1 MHNLRGLDMLL
12 LSTKGRHTG
21 HIKETPLLY
30 VEEGGRYYCAASFAG
45 SDVNPQ
51 WFMNLV
57 ADTNV
62 ELLLRQR
69 RFAAVAHVTTGSERC
84 SAWTKL
90 VEYYSDFA
98 KYQNRTERT
107 IPVVRFESVSYP
119 GVT

>member
-45 SDVNPQ
+45 SDTNPQ

-57 ADTNV
+57 VDTNV
-62 ELLLRQR
+62 ELLLRRR

-90 VEYYSDFA
+90 VECYPDFA
-98 KYQNRTERT
+98 RYQNRTERM
-107 IPVVRFESVSYP
+107 IPVVRFESVSYS